1 MAAVQRLR
9 RVISEARQRLE
20 RFRGRGCLN
29 SFEQLGWLPSWV
41 PESLRAAFIMV
52 AASVLN
58 GLSYRFAMLAER
70 MWYQGFRPA
79 LRASRRKA
87 AGQRRERK
95 PPKPPDPRSPELAER
110 LLAQYGAAALRMPRN
125 PGWLN
130 WVAPGVSHFRSA
142 LLAAIEDPDLAW
154 LLAASPEMRRMLR
167 PLCRMMGIEIPDCL
181 RPPPR
186 ARPVEPEP
194 EPIPAAPAEAIADAH
209 EAKATASPAT
219 PPPTRP
225 RRDLVGKV
233 LRTRCVTRGTG
244 SFKLA

>member
-1 MAAVQRLR
+1 MPAVQRLR
-9 RVISEARQRLE
+9 MVISEARQLVERCRARLHGWE
-20 RFRGRGCLN
+20 
-29 SFEQLGWLPSWV
+29 SLGWLPAWV
-41 PESLRAAFIMV
+41 PESLRGPFIMV

-58 GLSYRFAMLAER
+58 RISYRFAMLAER
-70 MWYQGFRPA
+70 MWFQGFRPA
-79 LRASRRKA
+79 LRASRPKA

-95 PPKPPDPRSPELAER
+95 PPKPPDPRSPDLAER
-110 LLAQYGAAALRMPRN
+110 LLAQYGAAALRMPRDA
-125 PGWLN
+125 GWLN
-130 WVAPGVSHFRSA
+130 WVAPGVSHLRAA
-142 LLAAIEDPDLAW
+142 LLAAIEDPELAW
-154 LLAASPEMRRMLR
+154 LLAASPDMRRMLR

-194 EPIPAAPAEAIADAH
+194 QPVPAEPAEAVTDAH
-209 EAKATASPAT
+209 ESAALVSREI